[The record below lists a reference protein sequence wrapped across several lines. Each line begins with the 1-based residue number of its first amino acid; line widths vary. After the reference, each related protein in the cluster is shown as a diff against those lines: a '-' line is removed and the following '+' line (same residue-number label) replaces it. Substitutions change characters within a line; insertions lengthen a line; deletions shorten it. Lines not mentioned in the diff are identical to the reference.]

1 MTDVRI
7 RFPQGM
13 FPELRHNLLADPSRE
28 AFALLFGQYH
38 KVGDCSLIK
47 VVAIRHPGPGDYE
60 GQGLA
65 HLRLRREYVYDRLVE
80 MQQRGDA
87 DTMIDV
93 HTHPFC
99 PQGAA
104 FSSVDDRDEIA
115 FHHWLNDTLDDMH
128 YASIVLSQSDY
139 AARLWEREAGRS
151 AALPAE
157 IKTQV
162 VAESWPEASAAPMP
176 AALLA
181 ALDPQQG
188 FLARSVLALG
198 LDTLRLMMHHQRV
211 AIVGVGGLGSVI
223 AENLIHTGF
232 HELDLIDPDRVEM
245 TNLNRIVGAYH
256 QDALDKR
263 LKVEV
268 VRDHLMRIN
277 PQAQVT
283 AYPCGVED
291 DGVLPSLARADWI
304 LLATDSQ
311 YSRFKAQEIAL
322 RFAVPLIS
330 SGVNISVEGG
340 HITDMSGEV
349 IVIRCGDRLCL
360 NCLGR
365 INPTLVAAE
374 QHKDGF
380 LGQELLRRG
389 YVEGQ
394 DMKEPAVKT
403 LNSVLAGLVVDQLV
417 NQYSERQNHTP
428 ILIYENNVQASIY
441 PDKQGVLERKLGCFF
456 CEVESSTKCNTC

>member
-1 MTDVRI
+1 MTAIRI
-7 RFPQGM
+7 RFPQGI
-13 FPELRHNLLADPSRE
+13 FPELRHRLLADPGRE

-38 KVGDCSLIK
+38 QVGDQTLIK
-47 VVAIRHPGPGDYE
+47 VVAVRHPGPEDYE

-65 HLRLRREYVYDRLVE
+65 HLRLRREYVYDCLVE
-80 MQQRGDA
+80 MQQRGDV

-99 PQGAA
+99 AQGAA
-104 FSSVDDRDEIA
+104 FSSVDDYDEIA
-115 FHHWLNDTLDDMH
+115 FHRWLNGTLDDMH
-128 YASIVLSQSDY
+128 YGSIVLSQSDY
-139 AARLWEREAGRS
+139 AARLWEREAGRTV
-151 AALPAE
+151 AHRAE
-157 IKTQV
+157 VKTQM
-162 VAESWPEASAAPMP
+162 VAEGCPAAGAAPLP
-176 AALLA
+176 EVLLA

-198 LDTLRLMMHHQRV
+198 LDTLRLMMHGQRI
-211 AIVGVGGLGSVI
+211 AIVGVGGLGSII

-232 HELDLIDPDRVEM
+232 HALDLIDPDRVEM

-277 PQAQVT
+277 PQAQVA

-291 DGVLPSLARADWI
+291 EGVLPALAGADWI

-340 HITDMSGEV
+340 RITDMSGEV
-349 IVIRCGDRLCL
+349 IVARCGDGLCL

-374 QHKDGF
+374 QHQTDYI
-380 LGQELLRRG
+380 GQELVRRG
-389 YVEGQ
+389 YVEGENVK
-394 DMKEPAVKT
+394 DPAVKT
-403 LNSVLAGLVVDQLV
+403 LNATLAALAVDMLV
-417 NQYSERQNHTP
+417 NQFTERLPHIP
-428 ILIYENNVQASIY
+428 ILIFESNAQYALYQDHESVSDR
-441 PDKQGVLERKLGCFF
+441 PKGCFH
-456 CEVESSTKCNTC
+456 CA

>member
-1 MTDVRI
+1 MTAVRI
-7 RFPQGM
+7 RFPQGI
-13 FPELRHNLLADPSRE
+13 FPELRHRLLADPSRE

-38 KVGDCSLIK
+38 QVGDQTLIK
-47 VVAIRHPGPGDYE
+47 VVAVRHPGPEDYE

-80 MQQRGDA
+80 MQQRGDV

-99 PQGAA
+99 AQGAA
-104 FSSVDDRDEIA
+104 FSSVDDCDEMA
-115 FHHWLNDTLDDMH
+115 FHRWLNGILDDMH
-128 YASIVLSQSDY
+128 YGSIVLSQSDY
-139 AARLWEREAGRS
+139 AARFWEREAGRTVVQR
-151 AALPAE
+151 AE
-157 IKTQV
+157 VKTQV
-162 VAESWPEASAAPMP
+162 VAEGCPAAGAAPLP
-176 AALLA
+176 EALLA

-198 LDTLRLMMHHQRV
+198 LDTLRLMMHGQRI
-211 AIVGVGGLGSVI
+211 AIVGVGGLGSII

-232 HELDLIDPDRVEM
+232 HALDLIDPDRVET

-277 PQAQVT
+277 PQAQVA

-291 DGVLPSLARADWI
+291 DGVLPVLAGADWI

-322 RFAVPLIS
+322 RYAVPLIS

-340 HITDMSGEV
+340 RITDMSGEV
-349 IVIRCGDRLCL
+349 IVVRCGDGLCL

-380 LGQELLRRG
+380 LGQELIRRG
-389 YVEGQ
+389 YVDGLEV
-394 DMKEPAVKT
+394 KEPAVKT
-403 LNSVLAGLVVDQLV
+403 LNAILGALTVDALV
-417 NQYSERQNHTP
+417 NQITERYNHVP
-428 ILIYENNVQASIY
+428 ILVYENNSFHSIY
-441 PDKQGVLERKLGCFF
+441 PDIESIKSRKFDCFF
-456 CEVESSTKCNTC
+456 CS

>member
-1 MTDVRI
+1 MTTARI
-7 RFPQGM
+7 RFPQAM
-13 FPELRHNLLADPSRE
+13 FPELRHSLLADPSRE

-38 KVGDCSLIK
+38 QVGDWTLVK
-47 VVAIRHPGPGDYE
+47 VVAVRYPGPEDYE

-80 MQQRGDA
+80 MQQRGDV

-115 FHHWLNDTLDDMH
+115 FHRWLNDTLDDVH
-128 YASIVLSQSDY
+128 YGSIVLSQTDY
-139 AARLWEREAGRS
+139 AARLWEREAGRTE
-151 AALPAE
+151 AHRAE
-157 IKTQV
+157 VKTQIL
-162 VAESWPEASAAPMP
+162 AEGWPEAGAAPVP
-176 AALLA
+176 EALLA
-181 ALDPQQG
+181 AFDPQQG

-198 LDTLRLMMHHQRV
+198 LDTLRLMIHNQRI
-211 AIVGVGGLGSVI
+211 AIVGVGGLGSII
-223 AENLIHTGF
+223 AENLIHSGF

-245 TNLNRIVGAYH
+245 TNLNRIVGAYY
-256 QDALDKR
+256 QDALENR

-268 VRDHLMRIN
+268 VRDHLQRIN
-277 PQAQVT
+277 PLAQVG
-283 AYPCGVED
+283 AHPLGVEE
-291 DGVLPSLARADWI
+291 DGVLPVLAQADWI
-304 LLATDSQ
+304 VLATDSQ

-322 RFAVPLIS
+322 RYAVPLIS

-340 HITDMSGEV
+340 RITDMSGEV
-349 IVIRCGDRLCL
+349 IVARCGDGLCL

-374 QHKDGF
+374 LYKDDF
-380 LGQELLRRG
+380 LGQELIRRG

-394 DMKEPAVKT
+394 DVKEPAVKT
-403 LNSVLAGLVVDQLV
+403 LNAVLAALAVDRLV
-417 NQYSERQNHTP
+417 NQYSERQKHAP
-428 ILIYENNVQASIY
+428 LLVYENNAQAYIY
-441 PDKQGVLERKLGCFF
+441 PDEQGVTERKHGCFF
-456 CEVESSTKCNTC
+456 CNID